1 MTKKTQNTVLE
12 SHAETIF
19 RAGLQRVN
27 SRSIMEQVLNLSGNT
42 LTIKTEADELSIDL
56 THFKKIKLIGFGKAA
71 AQMAAG
77 LCTIL
82 DSRIVEGIIVV
93 KDPTEAKL
101 PSGVEVIVS
110 SHPVPNDKSEYAG
123 KKLLEFCEACGPN
136 ELVLGVI
143 SGGASALVEMP
154 ADGLT
159 LDDLQKTTQL
169 LLSSGVTIHEMN
181 CMRKHLSKVKG
192 GRLAREI
199 FPAASVNFILSDVM
213 GDDLAVIGSGPTVA
227 DKTTFADALKV
238 IEKYKLTAK
247 LPASVLAHIKEAKDE
262 TPKFGDFNLS
272 GTRNIL
278 VGTNRQALAAARKKA
293 QELGYETLILSHEIQ
308 GEASMVAHKFF
319 NFSKELERN
328 PKMKKPACILAG
340 GETTVTLQGTGLG
353 GRNQEMAL
361 AYVCCL
367 IDQTSNSLEQ
377 IFLSAS
383 TDGSDGPTDATG
395 AFASMKILEAAR
407 NLGLDPEEFLDNN
420 DSYNFFKQTGGHLKT
435 GPTETNVCDLQV
447 LLIGENKV

>member
-1 MTKKTQNTVLE
+1 MIKKTNNKNTVLE
-12 SHAETIF
+12 THAEAIF

-27 SRSIMEQVLNLSGNT
+27 SRLLMEHVLSLSGNT
-42 LTIKTEADELSIDL
+42 LTIKTEADELVIDL
-56 THFKKIKLIGFGKAA
+56 SHFKKIKLIGFGKAA

-77 LCTIL
+77 LYGIL
-82 DSRIVEGIIVV
+82 DSKILEGVIVV
-93 KDPTEAKL
+93 KDPTEVKL
-101 PSGVEVIVS
+101 PTGVEVIIG
-110 SHPVPNDKSEYAG
+110 SHPIPNDKSEYAG
-123 KKLLEFCEACGPN
+123 KRLLEFCESCGPN

-154 ADGLT
+154 AEGLS
-159 LDDLQKTTQL
+159 LDDLKQTTQA
-169 LLSSGVTIHEMN
+169 LLSSGATIHEMN
-181 CMRKHLSKVKG
+181 CLRKHLSKVKG

-199 FPAASVNFILSDVM
+199 FPAASVNFILSDVV

-227 DKTTFADALKV
+227 DKTTFSDALKV
-238 IEKYKLTAK
+238 IEKYKLATK
-247 LPASVLAHIKEAKDE
+247 IPASVVTHIKEAKDE
-262 TPKFGDFNLS
+262 TPKLGDFNLI

-308 GEASMVAHKFF
+308 GEASTVAHKFF

-340 GETTVTLQGTGLG
+340 GETTVTLQGTGKG

-367 IDQTSNSLEQ
+367 IDQVNDSLEQ

-383 TDGSDGPTDATG
+383 TDGSDGPTDAAG
-395 AFASMKILEAAR
+395 AFGSMKNLESAR
-407 NLGLDPEEFLDNN
+407 NLGIDPEEYLDNN
-420 DSYNFFKQTGGHLKT
+420 DSYHYFEQTGSHFKT
-435 GPTETNVCDLQV
+435 GPTETNVCDIQV
-447 LLIGENKV
+447 LLIGKI